1 MMQKEFIRNELRYR
15 YPNLADHIAAP
26 QQVVGRPL
34 MFEAGAQRFGARIV
48 LTCSYELNSVP
59 NMQETDALFLSI
71 GMPEQD
77 VFDALD
83 ICVLPEGESQGAVL
97 NFIQRLF
104 DRLDDWTQSLRQAAE
119 NGEGVEELLHRA
131 SGILQNPVL
140 LLDERG
146 HIITSSETIDIA
158 LLSDGRLEQNQAL
171 SDSRSEHVLK
181 ITREKEPDFL
191 SFGFRAANSN
201 FSLVCLESER
211 PLYSSDEIVL
221 DSLAGFLRLMLSER
235 TLRLGAERK
244 QRTHE
249 EAAKIFRDMLSQDMP
264 EREAVEALAYF
275 GWSGQDDY
283 AVLAI
288 EPVSGFLRAADVDAI
303 CDQIETELEGACA
316 FAQLPVVIAI
326 VRTDFLK
333 QPELLSRLQSLAAE
347 HAIIIGVC
355 EAFSGFLELFQR
367 KEMATRA
374 LNRAEKS
381 GSVVCYA
388 DLFEEELAEN
398 AVSVFSKELLC
409 LRSVFA
415 MAQYDRAHETNYL
428 ETAEQY
434 VKNRFNAVRTAGALF
449 IHRSTFLYRLERIH
463 EQFGLD
469 LDDGKLSLL
478 HLLYSFRVARIEQ

>member
-34 MFEAGAQRFGARIV
+34 MFEAGAHRFGARII
-48 LTCSYELNSVP
+48 LAYSFEINSLRSTR
-59 NMQETDALFLSI
+59 ETDALFLSI

-83 ICVLPEGESQGAVL
+83 VCVLPVGESQGAVL

-146 HIITSSETIDIA
+146 HIVASSESFDITF
-158 LLSDGRLEQNQAL
+158 SYDGQFEQKQNQ
-171 SDSRSEHVLK
+171 SDSRTDRVLK
-181 ITREKEPDFL
+181 VTREKEPDFL
-191 SFGFRAANSN
+191 SIGFRAANSN

-249 EAAKIFRDMLSQDMP
+249 EAAKIFRAMLSQELP
-264 EREAVEALAYF
+264 EREASESLSKL
-275 GWSGQDDY
+275 GWSAQDDY

-288 EPVSGFLRAADVDAI
+288 EPMSGLLRAADADAI
-303 CDQIETELEGACA
+303 CDQLESGLEGCCA
-316 FAQLPVVIAI
+316 FAQLPII
-326 VRTDFLK
+326 VAMIRTDYLK

-347 HAIIIGVC
+347 HALIIGVC
-355 EAFSGFLELFQR
+355 EAFSGFFELLQR

-374 LNRAEKS
+374 LNRAEQT
-381 GSVVCYA
+381 GGVACYA
-388 DLFEEELAEN
+388 DLFEEELAGN
-398 AVSVFSKELLC
+398 ACSVFSKELLC
-409 LRSVFA
+409 LRSVLS

-434 VKNRFNAVRTAGALF
+434 VKNRFNAVRTAVALF
-449 IHRSTFLYRLERIH
+449 IHRSTFLYRLERIR

-478 HLLYSFRVARIEQ
+478 HLLYSFRVVRSEH